1 MNTHIKTYP
10 YNQSINLV
18 TIWNLFDKFK
28 FDVKK
33 ENKNIKFISL
43 NINLINDTSLLCL
56 IENLKTNI
64 LNKNHPKLTIQLRQQ
79 IKLLEKYLNEQTFEE
94 IQFSYN
100 TISYLDYISLEDKN
114 KIIKKM
120 FHKIDR
126 DK

>member
-1 MNTHIKTYP
+1 M
-10 YNQSINLV
+10 
-18 TIWNLFDKFK
+18 
-28 FDVKK
+28 
-33 ENKNIKFISL
+33 
-43 NINLINDTSLLCL
+43 
-56 IENLKTNI
+56 KTNI